1 MKEDI
6 TGTLVLDASVLIDL
20 LMSSSRG
27 KVIQK
32 ALLDEIIDAHTTEFA
47 IIETKYILCRKIGW
61 NEATRRVEKLLV
73 SGYISV
79 SKTSDIIDL
88 AAEYKCNRRISL
100 ADSLVLALAKKFNC
114 KALFSHREK
123 ELIEEMNKNDFDVT
137 ILFLED
143 YITQP

>member
-27 KVIQK
+27 KIIQK
-32 ALLDEIIDAHTTEFA
+32 ALLNDIIDAHTTEFA

-61 NEATRRVEKLLV
+61 KEATRRVEKLLA

-79 SKTSDIIDL
+79 SKTSEIIDL
-88 AAEYKCNRRISL
+88 AAEYKCNRHISL

-114 KALFSHREK
+114 KVLFSHREK
-123 ELIEEMNKNDFDVT
+123 ELIEEMNKKDFDIR

-143 YITQP
+143 YIT